1 MKMGLLGPT
10 EAGLAP
16 SSSDEKANLGIVS
29 RLIVF
34 KSDGL
39 GPRSGWEE
47 DDWPEGPEDVQD
59 LSLQQGRAKVVLARS
74 PHPRTPGHP

>member
-1 MKMGLLGPT
+1 MKMGLLGPE
-10 EAGLAP
+10 EAGLTP

-34 KSDGL
+34 KRDGL

-47 DDWPEGPEDVQD
+47 DDWQEEPDVQD
-59 LSLQQGRAKVVLARS
+59 LSLWQGRAKVACARY
-74 PHPRTPGHP
+74 PRPGTPNHP